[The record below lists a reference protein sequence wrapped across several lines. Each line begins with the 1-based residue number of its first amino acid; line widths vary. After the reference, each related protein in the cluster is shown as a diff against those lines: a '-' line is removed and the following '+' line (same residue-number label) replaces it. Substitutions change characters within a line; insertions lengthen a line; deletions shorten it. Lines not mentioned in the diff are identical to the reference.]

1 MDVNLSNRHA
11 GAGPVYSWAS
21 LMWLHSRT
29 ECKDVRTKLI
39 DGLVMNGFQF
49 LLFKLALGTFDID
62 RPNVS

>member
-1 MDVNLSNRHA
+1 
-11 GAGPVYSWAS
+11 VYSWAS

-29 ECKDVRTKLI
+29 GCEDVKTKLI